1 MCKKKKIP
9 IKSNTPKNRLH
20 NPLLLSLRV
29 IILSCL
35 TLVVELDGIEANDTK
50 EGAILIGEEGTKI
63 AKNIR
68 RRITTAVHNG
78 NLSLTIDGTKFV
90 ADRNSFNISEPK
102 QFCTKGQT
110 LKEGYCC

>member
-1 MCKKKKIP
+1 M
-9 IKSNTPKNRLH
+9 H

-50 EGAILIGEEGTKI
+50 EGAILIGKEGTKI

-68 RRITTAVHNG
+68 RRITTAVGNG

-90 ADRNSFNISEPK
+90 ADGNSFNISEPK
-102 QFCTKGQT
+102 QFCAKGQT